1 MIAEDLDHTTV
12 RDRSAGA
19 LPEHALELGLQGLQA
34 RDAGS
39 IQGSFFKQAVVI
51 TGERSR
57 DSHAVQF
64 MLLMVVPFFA
74 SKVMAIEQT
83 AVPSQCLW
91 RHGFTEL
98 L

>member
-1 MIAEDLDHTTV
+1 MATRMVIAQHTAQATV
-12 RDRSAGA
+12 RQFSV
-19 LPEHALELGLQGLQA
+19 EHVGRQA

-39 IQGSFFKQAVVI
+39 IQGSFFQQAVVI
-51 TGERSR
+51 TGESSR